1 MGIADVALRHAE
13 TVDRFPSA
21 TVVTRQHQNRRR
33 GMNHVPIGA
42 TAKREIVLVAE
53 PAQIGEGVVLAVV
66 KHALDRFDGDGRRR
80 GAAGRGNVRAS
91 RDRCMKQRDCD

>member
-1 MGIADVALRHAE
+1 M
-13 TVDRFPSA
+13 DRFPSA
-21 TVVTRQHQNRRR
+21 TFVTCPHLIRRR
-33 GMNHVPIGA
+33 TLNYLPIFA
-42 TAKREIVLVAE
+42 TAKREVVLVAE